1 MPTVNASNCTF
12 GFLWFSRRLRAR
24 IAVCGGTAFALIWS
38 QISRLSTMSS
48 PSVGSSSDVA
58 LSTGRRQRLK
68 AHSC

>member
-24 IAVCGGTAFALIWS
+24 IAVCGGTVFALIWS
-38 QISRLSTMSS
+38 QISKLSTMSS

-58 LSTGRRQRLK
+58 LSIARR
-68 AHSC
+68 